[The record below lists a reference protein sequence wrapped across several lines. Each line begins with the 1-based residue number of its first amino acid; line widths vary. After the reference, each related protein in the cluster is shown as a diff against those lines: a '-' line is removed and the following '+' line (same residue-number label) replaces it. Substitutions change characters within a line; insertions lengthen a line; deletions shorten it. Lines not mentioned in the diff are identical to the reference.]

1 MLVYRSTS
9 RGELDVNKPPQT
21 PAQRTGRRARRK
33 KSSLVRR
40 FWWKQVMCDAPGWW
54 LAGLLVIAPWAYGTT
69 FPQTK
74 ELLAGA
80 LLVLIG
86 LFVISRLIQRRW
98 PKVHWLPAALTLI
111 ILTQG
116 WVMVLNPKLVYDST
130 VQYFHFVP
138 TLIPWLP
145 GTVDRGTSLDQMWLI
160 TGLFGAFWAVNDLGA
175 DPEWRDRF
183 WVIMSITGVSLVG
196 LGLLQRV
203 TGAPGIFWRS
213 DLDSGPTFFATYR
226 YHANA
231 GAFINISLLLTAARM
246 ICMFR
251 RDHSNLVRS
260 FWVLAFLGTLVSAFV
275 NVSRAATLIGLVALC
290 CFLCWKWHE
299 RARTNK
305 VAFGWTRL
313 TGFAIAGFLA
323 AALLVWSVGF
333 KDAYRHWAELGKS
346 LVSDGDGRFMLYG
359 AIVRYIIPASGWWGF
374 GPGTFHLIFPF
385 FTNNLGTRLQGYW
398 EYAHEDYLQTLVEW
412 GFCGATAWF
421 IFFGQTVARAT
432 WTLGRRYRRWSGN
445 TRRFAIASLLALGTI
460 LVHATVDFPMQIA
473 SLQLYTAVL
482 LGLVAASRQ
491 GGERRLR
498 RVRKL
503 AEATGGQQSDQ
514 EATLSQQMS
523 GR

>member
-1 MLVYRSTS
+1 MLVYRSIS
-9 RGELDVNKPPQT
+9 RGELDVNKLPQT

-138 TLIPWLP
+138 GVIPWLP

-160 TGLFGAFWAVNDLGA
+160 TGLFGAFWAVND
-175 DPEWRDRF
+175 
-183 WVIMSITGVSLVG
+183 
-196 LGLLQRV
+196 
-203 TGAPGIFWRS
+203 
-213 DLDSGPTFFATYR
+213 
-226 YHANA
+226 
-231 GAFINISLLLTAARM
+231 
-246 ICMFR
+246 
-251 RDHSNLVRS
+251 
-260 FWVLAFLGTLVSAFV
+260 
-275 NVSRAATLIGLVALC
+275 
-290 CFLCWKWHE
+290 
-299 RARTNK
+299 
-305 VAFGWTRL
+305 
-313 TGFAIAGFLA
+313 LA

-374 GPGTFHLIFPF
+374 GAGTFHLIFPF

-445 TRRFAIASLLALGTI
+445 TRRFAIASLLALETI

-473 SLQLYTAVL
+473 SLQLYTAVP
-482 LGLVAASRQ
+482 
-491 GGERRLR
+491 
-498 RVRKL
+498 
-503 AEATGGQQSDQ
+503 
-514 EATLSQQMS
+514 
-523 GR
+523 